1 MVKGF
6 QKNSMEKLLSGLT
19 STVEADEIQQAAS
32 IAIIDKNA
40 EISSTT
46 ENSEPLNKK
55 GSTSKERISTLVNR
69 TLMDKIRTIAINND
83 VPITDIIGTGIEL
96 VVGRYEK
103 KYGEIIPIKKAKKDF
118 RNIWKSHTNLTHAG
132 KVF

>member
-1 MVKGF
+1 MAKGF

-40 EISSTT
+40 EISTT

-118 RNIWKSHTNLTHAG
+118 RNIL
-132 KVF
+132 

>member
-118 RNIWKSHTNLTHAG
+118 RNIL
-132 KVF
+132 